1 MKIRA
6 ILLSIL
12 LGISTPSW
20 ADGPSLL
27 VLGKSFHFGG
37 NTSGLNGTNPGIG
50 AEYAWGPTNGLSWF
64 SGALT
69 YYDSYRHQAYAGY
82 AGVRYSLPLV
92 GGTSAFASLRAGYIN
107 GSGFHGPMVLPTV
120 GIQYRNVALEV
131 MYIPK
136 VNNRTV
142 NVIGLFGR
150 WDF

>member
-12 LGISTPSW
+12 LGISTPVL

-37 NTSGLNGTNPGIG
+37 NTSGLNGTNPGLGI
-50 AEYAWGPTNGLSWF
+50 EYSWSAPDRVSYF
-64 SGALT
+64 VGGLT
-69 YYDSYRHQAYAGY
+69 YYDSYRKQAYAGY
-82 AGVRYSLPLV
+82 AGVRYTLPL
-92 GGTSAFASLRAGYIN
+92 GGPWSVSASLRAGYIN
-107 GSGFHGPMVLPTV
+107 GSGFNGPMVLPTI
-120 GIQYRNVALEV
+120 GIGYRNVSLEV

-142 NVIGLFGR
+142 NVIGIFGR
-150 WDF
+150 WEF